1 MKLIALVTII
11 MVFALTLTAC
21 SKPTV
26 DSPDTESYGKTIKP
40 DHNVPEA
47 DRDQFDLILWSQPLN
62 REISHGFEARNAEIL
77 INLFNGRFYKR

>member
-11 MVFALTLTAC
+11 MVFALTGC

-40 DHNVPEA
+40 DHKVPEEH
-47 DRDQFDLILWSQPLN
+47 R
-62 REISHGFEARNAEIL
+62 
-77 INLFNGRFYKR
+77 K

>member
-40 DHNVPEA
+40 DHNVPEG
-47 DRDQFDLILWSQPLN
+47 DRD
-62 REISHGFEARNAEIL
+62 
-77 INLFNGRFYKR
+77 